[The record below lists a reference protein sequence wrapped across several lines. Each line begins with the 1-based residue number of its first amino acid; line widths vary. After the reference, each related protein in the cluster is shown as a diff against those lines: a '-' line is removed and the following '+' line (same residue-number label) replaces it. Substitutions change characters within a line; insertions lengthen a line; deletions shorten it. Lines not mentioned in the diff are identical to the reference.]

1 MILEMI
7 TIRKILSWLETTP
20 RTKLYQKWDY
30 EPLKCKIAFA
40 WNSTAVVMLMQVVD
54 LGSGKGYLSST
65 LALQH
70 GLDVIGIDSQ
80 QGNTH
85 GAIQRKT
92 R

>member
-1 MILEMI
+1 
-7 TIRKILSWLETTP
+7 
-20 RTKLYQKWDY
+20 
-30 EPLKCKIAFA
+30 
-40 WNSTAVVMLMQVVD
+40 MLMQVVD